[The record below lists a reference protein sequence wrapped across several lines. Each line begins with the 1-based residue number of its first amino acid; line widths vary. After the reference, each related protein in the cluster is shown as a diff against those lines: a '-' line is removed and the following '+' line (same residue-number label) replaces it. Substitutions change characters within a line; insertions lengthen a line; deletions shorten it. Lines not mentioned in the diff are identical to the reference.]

1 MFALR
6 RCRRTLPYGLN
17 DIEFYL
23 YLLVFVLSYLLL
35 KEVICC
41 LPDGCS
47 YFYPQLVA
55 VIVGT
60 IFFGVEFGLINAVVP
75 PLLFYFFIG
84 ADTSFLTVELTR
96 EVLVFLLVVAV
107 VVKGSGKFVPN
118 FWNLLSLIAIAEVG
132 AMLALVVAG
141 GGFLILL
148 KQTIFLLPGMAFGS
162 LLSLA
167 LLRVLCMIE
176 SRNVDLDYKK

>member
-6 RCRRTLPYGLN
+6 RCRRTLPYGLK

-35 KEVICC
+35 KEVLCC
-41 LPDGCS
+41 LPDGCC

-60 IFFGVEFGLINAVVP
+60 IFFGFEFGLINAVAP

-84 ADTSFLTVELTR
+84 ADTSFLMLELTR
-96 EVLVFLLVVAV
+96 EVLVFLLVVVAM
-107 VVKGSGKFVPN
+107 VKLKYRFVPD
-118 FWNLLSLIAIAEVG
+118 FWNLLALIAIAEIG
-132 AMLALVVAG
+132 AMLALLVAG
-141 GGFLILL
+141 GEFLILL
-148 KQTIFLLPGMAFGS
+148 KQTIFLLPGMAFGG
-162 LLSLA
+162 LLSLT
-167 LLRVLCMIE
+167 LLKALCMIE
-176 SRNVDLDYKK
+176 SRNVELDYRK

>member
-1 MFALR
+1 MFALC

-35 KEVICC
+35 KEVVCC
-41 LPDGCS
+41 LPKECC

-60 IFFGVEFGLINAVVP
+60 IFFGFEFGLINAILP

-84 ADTSFLTVELTR
+84 ADSSFLIVELTR
-96 EVLVFLLVVAV
+96 EVLVFLLVVAAV
-107 VVKGSGKFVPN
+107 VNWNRRFVSN

-132 AMLALVVAG
+132 AMIALLVAG
-141 GGFLILL
+141 GEFLILL

-167 LLRVLCMIE
+167 LLKVLCMIE
-176 SRNVDLDYKK
+176 SSNVDLDYRK

>member
-35 KEVICC
+35 KEIVSC
-41 LPDGCS
+41 LPSGCC

-60 IFFGVEFGLINAVVP
+60 IFFGFEFGLVNAVAP

-84 ADTSFLTVELTR
+84 ADSTFLTVELTR
-96 EVLVFLLVVAV
+96 EVLVFLLVVVAM
-107 VVKGSGKFVPN
+107 VKLKHRFVPD
-118 FWNLLSLIAIAEVG
+118 FWNLLALIAIAEIV
-132 AMLALVVAG
+132 AMLALLVAG
-141 GGFLILL
+141 GKFLILL
-148 KQTIFLLPGMAFGS
+148 KQAIFLLPGMAFGS
-162 LLSLA
+162 LLSLV
-167 LLRVLCMIE
+167 LLKVLCMIE